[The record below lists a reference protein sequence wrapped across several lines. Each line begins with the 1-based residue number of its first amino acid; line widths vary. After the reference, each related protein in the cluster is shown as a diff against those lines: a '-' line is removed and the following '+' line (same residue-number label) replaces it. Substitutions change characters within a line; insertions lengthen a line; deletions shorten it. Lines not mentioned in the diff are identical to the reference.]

1 MKTLFPLIISNTDM
15 SLLSMCELR
24 WFRERCQNLRKP
36 SFNIDLTA
44 GSSFAKGLE
53 ITREAFYND
62 KKANYEAIAL
72 GYNYIL
78 ESMHSEMSDKA
89 QDTNVLKS
97 PERMALA
104 LQTYFKKF
112 PLESDTVVP
121 AIREDGSH
129 AIEHKITIELPIL
142 HPELNIPLIFKA
154 KLDML
159 ATEMGRTFIVDE
171 KTTKAISSSEASL
184 LQTAGQFCGYAW
196 AAREKGI
203 RVEGVKVRK
212 VAIQIKDIK
221 VEEFEIPI
229 TEFMIDMWY
238 KSFIYKLTS
247 MVNSYKYFIA
257 QAGQINIANGSDTI
271 QDYFI
276 PDYQLGCTSYYRPC
290 PFTDGCTS
298 KYGEKFLE
306 SSFEQIV
313 WESEERKEIGLEEY
327 RKLLGLAD

>member
-1 MKTLFPLIISNTDM
+1 MKTIFPLIISNTDM

-62 KKANYEAIAL
+62 KVSSYEAIAK

-78 ESMHSEMSDKA
+78 EDMHTKMENE
-89 QDTNVLKS
+89 DTNILKS

-121 AIREDGSH
+121 SVREDGTH
-129 AIEHKITIELPIL
+129 AIEHKMTVELPIL
-142 HPELNIPLIFKA
+142 HPELHVPLIFKA

-171 KTTKAISSSEASL
+171 KTTKAISSGEASL

-196 AAREKGI
+196 AAREKDI
-203 RVEGVKVRK
+203 TVQGVKVRK
-212 VAIQIKDIK
+212 IAIQIKEIK

-238 KSFIYKLTS
+238 KSFITKITN

-257 QAGQINIANGSDTI
+257 PAGQINISNGCDSI
-271 QDYFI
+271 QDYFT
-276 PDYQLGCTSYYRPC
+276 PDYQLGCTSYYRAC

-306 SSFEQIV
+306 GAFEQIV
-313 WESEERKEIGLEEY
+313 WESEERKEVGIDEY
-327 RKLLGLAD
+327 RQLLGLDN